1 MPLIVIKTQNKMK
14 KICLSILSIG
24 VVLFTLVSC
33 TGNNNADQQQ
43 VAMPT
48 AQQQPVQTPP
58 ADTTMAQAQ
67 PQAAAPAASIQVPD
81 AINAFVK
88 QNFPNATI
96 AGVEQDSDHG
106 GMEYD
111 IYLSDGT
118 KVDFDANSQWD
129 KVECHAGVPASLVP
143 QAIANYVKSNYQ
155 NMTITKIDREFSGY
169 EIELSNG
176 LDLKF
181 DKSGRFMGMDD

>member
-1 MPLIVIKTQNKMK
+1 MK

-143 QAIANYVKSNYQ
+143 QAIATYVKSNYQ

>member
-1 MPLIVIKTQNKMK
+1 MK
-14 KICLSILSIG
+14 KICLSILSLG

-33 TGNNNADQQQ
+33 TGNNNTDQQQ
-43 VAMPT
+43 VAVPT
-48 AQQQPVQTPP
+48 AQEQPMQTPP
-58 ADTTMAQAQ
+58 ADTTQAQ
-67 PQAAAPAASIQVPD
+67 PQAAAPAASTLTVPD
-81 AINAFVK
+81 AINSFVK
-88 QNFPNATI
+88 QYFPNATI

-118 KVDFDANSQWD
+118 EIDFDANNQWD
-129 KVECHAGVPASLVP
+129 KVECHANAVPAALVP
-143 QAIANYVKSNYQ
+143 QAIATHVKNNYP
-155 NMTITKIDREFSGY
+155 NMAITKINKEYHGY

-176 LDLKF
+176 LELNF